1 MHSYSFQ
8 LDDGISIPCSYTS
21 YVAPLQSLQIYNETR
36 RSKDVSN
43 AREVCCSFNIQQD
56 AVVHGIAG
64 YFEAILYKDVTLSTH
79 PDRHSPQMVSWFP
92 LVFPFEYPIHVRSKD
107 RITLYLWRNVSSRYV
122 WYEWVLTEPRPTKI
136 HNAAGHVYKI
146 AL

>member
-1 MHSYSFQ
+1 
-8 LDDGISIPCSYTS
+8 
-21 YVAPLQSLQIYNETR
+21 
-36 RSKDVSN
+36 
-43 AREVCCSFNIQQD
+43 
-56 AVVHGIAG
+56 
-64 YFEAILYKDVTLSTH
+64 
-79 PDRHSPQMVSWFP
+79 MVSWFP

-107 RITLYLWRNVSSRYV
+107 KITLYLWRNVSSRYV

>member
-1 MHSYSFQ
+1 METPYVVRLRNCQLLSSPQPAFTFEHPKKAINQSY
-8 LDDGISIPCSYTS
+8 
-21 YVAPLQSLQIYNETR
+21 
-36 RSKDVSN
+36 
-43 AREVCCSFNIQQD
+43 AREVCCSFTIQQD
-56 AVVHGIAG
+56 AVVHRIAG
-64 YFEAILYKDVTLSTH
+64 YFEAILYKDITLSTH

-92 LVFPFEYPIHVRSKD
+92 LVFPFEYPVHVHSGDKT
-107 RITLYLWRNVSSRYV
+107 TLYLWRNVNSRYV